1 MLSFYYIYHEK
12 LQSNNMKSYIAF
24 LTGLFFILQ
33 ATAQPLQ
40 RIAPELAGMDSRRLL
55 YADEA
60 IQKAIDNKEIPG
72 AVLAIVHH
80 G

>member
-1 MLSFYYIYHEK
+1 
-12 LQSNNMKSYIAF
+12 MKSYLSF
-24 LTGLFFILQ
+24 LVSLFFILQ

-40 RIAPELAGMDSRRLL
+40 RIAPELTGMDSHRLL

-72 AVLAIVHH
+72 AVLAVVHN
-80 G
+80 GKMVYLKAFGNKQ